1 MLELTLQ
8 LSVIFTTWSKPEV
21 HLHHTPYFHTEVRGV
36 VLELFSIL
44 YCCYYSQNY
53 SGIIISGL
61 SADKLVSCNEGKCCG
76 TENVYPLLTFESS
89 NLERKDTLTIA
100 WVSMLILSS
109 VYAKQ

>member
-61 SADKLVSCNEGKCCG
+61 SVGQGWGQGMS
-76 TENVYPLLTFESS
+76 
-89 NLERKDTLTIA
+89 
-100 WVSMLILSS
+100 LILNRLDIL
-109 VYAKQ
+109 